1 MDKIICVVGPTASG
15 KTALAVRLAKALDG
29 EVVSCDSMQIYR
41 RMDVGTAKPAAEEMD
56 GVPHHMIDIAD
67 PAEDFSVGKYVEL
80 ADAAVQDILARG
92 KVCVI
97 AGGTGLYVDS
107 LIAGR
112 TFAPVPSTGKRAV
125 LEGAGCAPRAAKRCC
140 ASCTRSTP
148 RPQRGCIRRTKSAS
162 SVRLRSGR
170 KRAGRSRSTTAR
182 HRRSRALRARLA
194 RAGFHEP
201 RRSLRAHRPTGRDH
215 AGTGPAGRNP
225 ESPDLRRAGDG
236 DELTGHRL
244 QRVFRLS
251 ARRVHARRGDGAL
264 PAALAQ
270 LCQAAADVVPPESC
284 DALDPSSP
292 RSRTQ
297 TRFLRRRGRKSPFS
311 RKKYDRVL
319 GITDI

>member
-125 LEGAGCAPRAAKRCC
+125 LEARMRAEGGEALLRELHSVDPEAAARLHPADEKR
-140 ASCTRSTP
+140 
-148 RPQRGCIRRTKSAS
+148 II
-162 SVRLRSGR
+162 
-170 KRAGRSRSTTAR
+170 
-182 HRRSRALRARLA
+182 RALEVWQETGRTITEHNRETQKIPPRYAPRLA

>member
-80 ADAAVQDILARG
+80 ADPAVQDILARG

-125 LEGAGCAPRAAKRCC
+125 LEARMRAEGGEALLRELHSVDPEAAARLHPADEKRIIRALEVWQETGRTITEHNRETQKIPPRYAPVWLGLDFTNRADLYARIDRRVEIMLEQGLLDEIRSLLASGVPETATSLQAIGYKEFFAYLRGESTLAEATALCQQRSRNYAKRQL
-140 ASCTRSTP
+140 TWFR
-148 RPQRGCIRRTKSAS
+148 
-162 SVRLRSGR
+162 
-170 KRAGRSRSTTAR
+170 
-182 HRRSRALRARLA
+182 
-194 RAGFHEP
+194 
-201 RRSLRAHRPTGRDH
+201 
-215 AGTGPAGRNP
+215 RNP
-225 ESPDLRRAGDG
+225 AMHWIFQPAQPDADA
-236 DELTGHRL
+236 
-244 QRVFRLS
+244 VF
-251 ARRVHARRGDGAL
+251 
-264 PAALAQ
+264 
-270 LCQAAADVVPPESC
+270 AAARQEI
-284 DALDPSSP
+284 
-292 RSRTQ
+292 
-297 TRFLRRRGRKSPFS
+297 PFFAEE
-311 RKKYDRVL
+311 
-319 GITDI
+319 I

>member
-1 MDKIICVVGPTASG
+1 MKLVCVVGPTGCG
-15 KTALAVRLAKALDG
+15 KTWLGVELAKALRG

-125 LEGAGCAPRAAKRCC
+125 LEARMRAEGGEALLRELHSVDPE
-140 ASCTRSTP
+140 AAARL
-148 RPQRGCIRRTKSAS
+148 IRRTKSAS

-182 HRRSRALRARLA
+182 HKRSRRAT
-194 RAGFHEP
+194 
-201 RRSLRAHRPTGRDH
+201 RPSGS
-215 AGTGPAGRNP
+215 GWI
-225 ESPDLRRAGDG
+225 
-236 DELTGHRL
+236 
-244 QRVFRLS
+244 
-251 ARRVHARRGDGAL
+251 
-264 PAALAQ
+264 
-270 LCQAAADVVPPESC
+270 
-284 DALDPSSP
+284 
-292 RSRTQ
+292 SRTAPIS
-297 TRFLRRRGRKSPFS
+297 TRASTGGSRSCWNRACWTKSGVS
-311 RKKYDRVL
+311 
-319 GITDI
+319 

>member
-15 KTALAVRLAKALDG
+15 KTSLAVRLAKALDG

-125 LEGAGCAPRAAKRCC
+125 LEARMRAEGGEALLRELH
-140 ASCTRSTP
+140 
-148 RPQRGCIRRTKSAS
+148 
-162 SVRLRSGR
+162 SVDPEAAARLHPADEKRLRSGR

-182 HRRSRALRARLA
+182 HRRSRRAT
-194 RAGFHEP
+194 
-201 RRSLRAHRPTGRDH
+201 RPSGS
-215 AGTGPAGRNP
+215 GWI
-225 ESPDLRRAGDG
+225 
-236 DELTGHRL
+236 
-244 QRVFRLS
+244 
-251 ARRVHARRGDGAL
+251 
-264 PAALAQ
+264 
-270 LCQAAADVVPPESC
+270 
-284 DALDPSSP
+284 
-292 RSRTQ
+292 SRTAPIS
-297 TRFLRRRGRKSPFS
+297 TRASTGGSRSCWNRACWTKSGVS
-311 RKKYDRVL
+311 
-319 GITDI
+319 